1 MAIIIYYD
9 HHIISASLATGTW
22 GATSA
27 TRVEEKIVTAEQR
40 WLDHFDN
47 FDDFGDFDDFDDF
60 DNHDDDYTVTPTG
73 GYINLHRARQVL
85 CQAKDILI

>member
-40 WLDHFDN
+40 WLDHFYDD
-47 FDDFGDFDDFDDF
+47 DDFDEFDDFDDLGDF
-60 DNHDDDYTVTPTG
+60 DYTVRPTG
-73 GYINLHRARQVL
+73 GYINLHRAR
-85 CQAKDILI
+85 

>member
-40 WLDHFDN
+40 WLDHFD
-47 FDDFGDFDDFDDF
+47 DSDVFGDFDDFDGFDHF
-60 DNHDDDYTVTPTG
+60 DNHDDD
-73 GYINLHRARQVL
+73 
-85 CQAKDILI
+85 